1 MKYTL
6 IILSLALALASCK
19 KNKSTACESTPGTTV
34 ASVAEEMMVQKYL
47 DSMSITNAVELEG
60 SGMYYVIDTPGN
72 SKKPGQCSNVT
83 LKYKGYYRN
92 GSVFD
97 QTTGTNTATFTLNML
112 VEGWKRG
119 IPLIGEGGYIRLFI
133 PPSLGYGLSGYLNP
147 NTGQYYILP
156 NAVLVFE
163 VKLVSVAN

>member
-6 IILSLALALASCK
+6 IILSLALAMTSCK
-19 KNKSTACESTPGTTV
+19 KKSTACESTPGTTV
-34 ASVAEEMMVQKYL
+34 ASATEEAMVTKYL
-47 DSMSITNAVELEG
+47 DSMSITNAIELEG

-83 LKYKGYYRN
+83 LKYNGHYRN
-92 GSVFD
+92 GYSFD
-97 QTTGTNTATFTLNML
+97 HTTGDATATFTLNAL
-112 VEGWKRG
+112 VEGWKRA

-133 PPSLGYGLSGYLNP
+133 PPSLGYGLAGYLNP

-156 NAVLVFE
+156 NAVLIFE
-163 VKLVSVAN
+163 IKLVTVTN